1 MILEP
6 HECFFVC
13 VFFLAAVLNYHK
25 PDGLKQYNLSSYSSL
40 SQKSNT
46 NLLGLKFSRESTEHS
61 MCLPFTASRSC
72 SHSLTHGPFFT
83 CKASMLQL
91 SNYASVVTSP
101 SDHSQGKFSAF
112 NDLCVYTKDSES
124 KSEVAQSCPTLCD
137 RMDCSLLGCSIHG
150 ILQARIL
157 KWVAI
162 SFSRGS
168 SRHRV

>member
-91 SNYASVVTSP
+91 SDHASVVATP
-101 SDHSQGKFSAF
+101 SDHHQGNTFLCLD
-112 NDLCVYTKDSES
+112 DLCGYTEPIQTISD
-124 KSEVAQSCPTLCD
+124 
-137 RMDCSLLGCSIHG
+137 SLL
-150 ILQARIL
+150 
-157 KWVAI
+157 I
-162 SFSRGS
+162 SRFLTLITPAKPLMLCK
-168 SRHRV
+168 VTY

>member
-1 MILEP
+1 M
-6 HECFFVC
+6 
-13 VFFLAAVLNYHK
+13 
-25 PDGLKQYNLSSYSSL
+25 G
-40 SQKSNT
+40 
-46 NLLGLKFSRESTEHS
+46 HS
-61 MCLPFTASRSC
+61 MSLPFPASRSC
-72 SHSLTHGPFFT
+72 LHSLTHGPFFT

-168 SRHRV
+168 SRHRVWTRVSCTAGRLFTFTLGWPIISDNLPISGFLSLITPAKSLLLCKETYWEVPGIRL